1 MKRTFVAGLLAA
13 IFLLMLGAPL
23 ASAFK
28 FNAQSYTATVN
39 GVQGG
44 VHAPPPPEGTSS
56 NAYLVA
62 FENHLMTECKTA
74 TFKGELAS
82 ASTSLTVSPAVSE
95 CSAFGAL
102 SATVNMNGCQY
113 RFNPL
118 SGGAGEFSGS
128 LDILCPEGKKIVI
141 SGNGCE
147 IQIGSQNGLNGIT
160 FGNETQLTEP
170 QLSVG
175 FGVETKMTYSKT
187 QDGIFCPLS
196 GTGTVNDGSIAGGAT
211 FKAGNSEGKFDGLWI
226 E

>member
-1 MKRTFVAGLLAA
+1 MNRTLIAALSGALAVLLVS
-13 IFLLMLGAPL
+13 
-23 ASAFK
+23 ASAAQALK

-44 VHAPPPPEGTSS
+44 LHAPPPPEGTSS

-62 FENHLMTECKTA
+62 FENHLMTECKSA
-74 TFKGELAS
+74 TFKGELTGAS
-82 ASTSLTVSPAVSE
+82 SSLTMAPAVSE

-102 SATVNMNGCQY
+102 SATVSMNGCQY

-128 LDILCPEGKKIVI
+128 LDIVCPEGKKIVI

-147 IQIGSQNGLNGIT
+147 VQIGSQNGLNGIT

-175 FGVETKMTYSKT
+175 FGVEQVMTYSKT
-187 QDGIFCPLS
+187 QDGVFCPLS
-196 GTGTVNDGSIAGGAT
+196 GTGTVNNGSIAGGAT
-211 FKAGNSEGKFDGLWI
+211 LKALNSEGKFDGLWI

>member
-1 MKRTFVAGLLAA
+1 MKRTFLAALLAGIA
-13 IFLLMLGAPL
+13 LLMIGAPL
-23 ASAFK
+23 ASALK
-28 FNAQSYTATVN
+28 FNAQSYPAAVN

-62 FENHLMTECKTA
+62 FEGKLMTECKAA
-74 TFKGELAS
+74 TFKGELAG
-82 ASTSLTVSPAVSE
+82 ASSSVLLALAASE

-128 LDILCPEGKKIVI
+128 LDIVCPEGKKIVI
-141 SGNGCE
+141 AGNGCE

-175 FGVETKMTYSKT
+175 FGVELAMTYVKT
-187 QDGIFCPLS
+187 QDGVFCPLN
-196 GTGTVNDGSIAGGAT
+196 GTGTSNEGSIAGGAT
-211 FKAGNSEGKFDGLWI
+211 LKALNSEGKFDGLWI